1 MTFQFIGRNQIRL
14 AGVGALALA
23 VAAAT
28 GVASVPASA
37 EVSFAGKRI
46 VWVVPSREGGG
57 TDTLARFLVPF
68 FKKHL
73 PGNPTIVVQ
82 NIPGKGTLPG
92 INQYWHTA
100 KDDGLMVLSMTTGGQ
115 TNAAFGHK
123 AVQYKLSKFKVLMGV
138 PQGTFVYGQPSLGI
152 SGPGDVAALLKAGEK
167 KALTFG
173 GQSPTSAEVR
183 MLVAWDALGVNAK
196 PVWGL
201 SRGKSRKAFMR
212 KEFDLMYDT
221 ASGWIKRARK
231 LVEKKQAV
239 PLFTFGVENEDGAI
253 VRDPV
258 EPDLPTFLEVYEKV
272 HGKKFTG
279 LPYKAWHATFSIAVM
294 NSKAIV
300 MHPKTRPDV
309 YAAYERTVQNILNDP
324 DFKKAKKKWIGI
336 YEISTG
342 QRAQKI
348 LKSGA
353 DLDPEV
359 CGWLTNFLKTKYD
372 ASVKCM

>member
-1 MTFQFIGRNQIRL
+1 MTASCVKLKKTCLTGIGTVAMAVVACSGFI
-14 AGVGALALA
+14 
-23 VAAAT
+23 AA
-28 GVASVPASA
+28 PASA

-57 TDTLARFLVPF
+57 TDTLARFLVPH

-92 INQYWHTA
+92 INQYWLNA

-123 AVQYKLSKFKVLMGV
+123 AVKYKLSKFQVLMGI

-152 SGPGDVAALLKAGEK
+152 KGPGDIASLLKAGK
-167 KALTFG
+167 KKPLTYG

-221 ASGWIKRARK
+221 ASGWIKKARK
-231 LVEKKQAV
+231 LVKKNQAV
-239 PLFTFGVENEDGAI
+239 PLFTFGVENANGKI

-258 EPDLPTFLEVYEKV
+258 EPKLPTFLEVYEKV
-272 HGKKFTG
+272 HGKKFSG

-300 MHPKTRPDV
+300 MHPKTRPEV
-309 YAAYERTVQNILNDP
+309 LATYHNTVQKILKDP
-324 DFKKAKKKWIGI
+324 AFLKAKKKWIGI

-342 QRAQKI
+342 KRAQKI
-348 LKSGA
+348 MTSGA
-353 DLDPEV
+353 DIDPKA

-372 ASVKCM
+372 ANVNCM

>member
-1 MTFQFIGRNQIRL
+1 MTSPIINAHRIGFSGI
-14 AGVGALALA
+14 GAVALA
-23 VAAAT
+23 VATVA
-28 GVASVPASA
+28 GVASAPASA

-57 TDTLARFLVPF
+57 TDTLARFLVPH

-92 INQYWHTA
+92 INKYWHTA

-138 PQGTFVYGQPSLGI
+138 PQGTFVYGQPSLGLK
-152 SGPGDVAALLKAGEK
+152 GPGDIATLIKAGAK
-167 KALTFG
+167 KRLTFG

-221 ASGWIKRARK
+221 ASGWIKKARK
-231 LVEKKQAV
+231 LVKKKKAV
-239 PLFTFGVENEDGAI
+239 PLFTFGIENANGTI

-258 EPDLPTFLEVYEKV
+258 EPNIPTFLEVYEKV

-279 LPYKAWHATFSIAVM
+279 LPYRAWHATFSIAVM
-294 NSKAIV
+294 NSKAII
-300 MHPKTRPDV
+300 MHPKTRPEV
-309 YAAYERTVQNILNDP
+309 MATYASTVQKILNDP
-324 DFKKAKKKWIGI
+324 KFKKAKKKWIGV
-336 YEISTG
+336 YDISTG
-342 QRAQKI
+342 KRAQKI
-348 LKSGA
+348 MTSGA
-353 DLDPEV
+353 EIQPKV
-359 CGWLTNFLKTKYD
+359 CGWLTNFLKVKYD
-372 ASVKCM
+372 AAVNCM

>member
-1 MTFQFIGRNQIRL
+1 MTASFVDRQKVTL
-14 AGVGALALA
+14 AGVGM
-23 VAAAT
+23 AAFVLT
-28 GVASVPASA
+28 ASAGLSVTPASA
-37 EVSFAGKRI
+37 EVNFSGKRI

-57 TDTLARFLVPF
+57 TDTTARFLMPF

-73 PGNPTIVVQ
+73 PGSPTIVIQ
-82 NIPGKGTLPG
+82 NIPGSGTLPG

-123 AVQYKLSKFKVLMGV
+123 AVKYKLGKFKVLMGI

-152 SGPGDVAALLKAGEK
+152 SGVGDVAALIKAGAK
-167 KALTFG
+167 KPLTFG

-183 MLVAWDALGVNAK
+183 MLLAWDALGVNAK

-221 ASGWIKRARK
+221 ASGWIKSARK
-231 LVEKKQAV
+231 LVNKKQAV
-239 PLFTFGVENEDGAI
+239 PLFTFGVEKADGSI

-258 EPDLPTFLEVYEKV
+258 EPGVPTFLEVYEKL
-272 HGKKFTG
+272 HGKKFSG
-279 LPYKAWHATFSIAVM
+279 LPYQAWYATFSIAVM

-300 MHPKTRPDV
+300 MHPNTKPDV
-309 YAAYERTVQNILNDP
+309 FAAYEKTVQKVLNDP
-324 DFKKAKKKWIGI
+324 DFKKAKAKWLGI
-336 YEISTG
+336 YDISTG
-342 QRAQKI
+342 KQAQKI
-348 LKSGA
+348 MTSGA
-353 DLDPEV
+353 DIDPKA

-372 ASVKCM
+372 ASVNCM

>member
-1 MTFQFIGRNQIRL
+1 MTAPFVKLQKVSL
-14 AGVGALALA
+14 TSVGIAALALA
-23 VAAAT
+23 TSSGFSAT
-28 GVASVPASA
+28 PASA

-57 TDTLARFLVPF
+57 TDTLARFLVPY

-92 INQYWHTA
+92 INQYWHNA
-100 KDDGLMVLSMTTGGQ
+100 KGDGLMILSMTTGGQ

-123 AVQYKLSKFKVLMGV
+123 AVQYKLAKYKVLMGV

-152 SGPGDVAALLKAGEK
+152 KGPGDIGALLKAGAK
-167 KALTFG
+167 KPLTFG

-221 ASGWIKRARK
+221 ASGWIKKARK
-231 LVEKKQAV
+231 LVKKKQAV
-239 PLFTFGVENEDGAI
+239 PLFTFGIEKADGTI

-258 EPDLPTFLEVYEKV
+258 EPNIPTFLEVYEKV
-272 HGKKFTG
+272 HGKKFSG

-300 MHPKTRPDV
+300 MHPKTRPEV
-309 YAAYERTVQNILNDP
+309 FATYETTVQKILKDP
-324 DFKKAKKKWIGI
+324 KFKKAKKKWIGI
-336 YEISTG
+336 YGISTG
-342 QRAQKI
+342 KRAQKI
-348 LKSGA
+348 MTSGA
-353 DLDPEV
+353 NIEPKA
-359 CGWLTNFLKTKYD
+359 CGWLTNFLKVKYD

>member
-1 MTFQFIGRNQIRL
+1 MTASLVKPKKAWLIGISSV
-14 AGVGALALA
+14 AF
-23 VAAAT
+23 AAA
-28 GVASVPASA
+28 ASAGFFAAPASA

-57 TDTLARFLVPF
+57 TDTLARFLVPH

-92 INQYWHTA
+92 INQYWHNA
-100 KDDGLMVLSMTTGGQ
+100 QDDGLMVLSMTTGGQ

-123 AVQYKLSKFKVLMGV
+123 AVQYKLSKFQVLMGV
-138 PQGTFVYGQPSLGI
+138 PQGTFVYGQPALGI
-152 SGPGDVAALLKAGEK
+152 KGPGDVATLLEAGK
-167 KALTFG
+167 KKPLTFG

-221 ASGWIKRARK
+221 ASGWIKKARK
-231 LVEKKQAV
+231 LVKKNQAV
-239 PLFTFGVENEDGAI
+239 PLFTFGVENEDGKI

-258 EPDLPTFLEVYEKV
+258 EPNMPTFLEVYEKV

-279 LPYKAWHATFSIAVM
+279 LPYRAWHATFSIAVM

-300 MHPKTRPDV
+300 MHPKTKPEV
-309 YAAYERTVQNILNDP
+309 LATYHNTVQKILKDP
-324 DFKKAKKKWIGI
+324 DFLKAKKKWIGI

-342 QRAQKI
+342 KRAQKI
-348 LKSGA
+348 MTSGA
-353 DLDPEV
+353 DIDPKV

-372 ASVKCM
+372 ANVNCM

>member
-1 MTFQFIGRNQIRL
+1 MTIRSTSKMTATLGL
-14 AGVGALALA
+14 ACSSLAL
-23 VAAAT
+23 VAATAL
-28 GVASVPASA
+28 VMPKSAQA

-57 TDTLARFLVPF
+57 TDTLARFLTPF

-73 PGNPTIVVQ
+73 PGNPTIVIQ

-92 INQYWHTA
+92 INKYWHTA

-123 AVQYKLSKFKVLMGV
+123 AVQYKLSKYKVLMGI

-152 SGPGDVAALLKAGEK
+152 RGPGDIAALKKAGRT
-167 KALTFG
+167 LRYG

-183 MLVAWDALGVNAK
+183 MLIAWDALGVNAK

-221 ASGWIKRARK
+221 ASGWIKKARK
-231 LVEKKQAV
+231 LVKKKMAV
-239 PLFTFGVENEDGAI
+239 PLFTFGIEKADGTI

-258 EPDLPTFLEVYEKV
+258 EPNLPTFLEVYEKV
-272 HGKKFTG
+272 HGKKLTG
-279 LPYKAWHATFSIAVM
+279 LQYEAWYATFAIAVM
-294 NSKAIV
+294 NSKAII

-309 YAAYERTVQNILNDP
+309 FATYEATVQKILNDP
-324 DFKKAKKKWIGI
+324 DFKKKKKKWIGV
-336 YEISTG
+336 YDISTG
-342 QRAQKI
+342 KRGQKVMV
-348 LKSGA
+348 SGA
-353 DLDPEV
+353 EIKPKV
-359 CGWLTNFLKTKYD
+359 CDWLTGFLKTKYD
-372 ASVKCM
+372 ADVNCKR